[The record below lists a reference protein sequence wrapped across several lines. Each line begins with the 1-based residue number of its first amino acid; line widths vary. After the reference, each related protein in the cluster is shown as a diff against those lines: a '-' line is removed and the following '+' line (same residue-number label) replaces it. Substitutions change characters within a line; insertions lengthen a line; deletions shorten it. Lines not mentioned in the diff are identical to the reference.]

1 METFRIITDM
11 LSRNNTS
18 VTPILSHPQFD
29 QQKTRRLLERALALS
44 PADETEIT
52 FTAINEALTR
62 FSHNYIHQNVAEHDA
77 TLEVR
82 AVIGSRVG
90 TATTNDLSA
99 TGLERVTRT
108 ACELAQHLPENPDWP
123 GLPEPQ
129 RYPTVAAF
137 SAEVAALCDNP
148 QERARTVA
156 DLCARARAASLAV
169 SGSYSAARYEYA
181 LLNSKGL
188 FAYAPNTQVDVTFVA
203 EQAQPH
209 TSAYAHA
216 TGWRL
221 EQIDLDKLAH
231 TAFEQASTLQAP
243 RGVPTGE
250 YSVVLEPYAVL
261 TLLEAMI
268 ENGMGALAVQEER
281 SWMCGH
287 LGQQSLSPRISIADD
302 ALAAEGLPRA
312 FDCEGWPKQR
322 VEIVR
327 AGVPLSPVYDRVTA
341 AREPDKTSTGHAQP
355 YDDEDWDG
363 PAPENLTVAPGAH
376 TVPELIANVRRGL
389 YINRFWYVRQ
399 TASHRAAATGT
410 TRDAV
415 WWIENGELAYPV
427 HNLRFDQELVTALQ
441 HVLGVGRDLHTLSGF
456 YGVHRVP
463 ALALE
468 SFRFVASSEQNK

>member
-1 METFRIITDM
+1 M
-11 LSRNNTS
+11 
-18 VTPILSHPQFD
+18 VSHRTNGSSARELGPE
-29 QQKTRRLLERALALS
+29 KTKHLLERALMYS
-44 PADETEIT
+44 TADETEIT
-52 FTAINEALTR
+52 FTAMDEALTR
-62 FSHNYIHQNVAEHDA
+62 FAHNSIHQNVAERDA
-77 TLEVR
+77 IIEVR
-82 AVIGSRVG
+82 AAIGTRVG
-90 TATTNDLSA
+90 AATTNDLSEL
-99 TGLERVTRT
+99 GLERVVRT
-108 ACELAQHLPENPDWP
+108 ACELAQHLPETPHWP

-129 RYPTVAAF
+129 TYPAVAAF
-137 SAEVAALCDNP
+137 DADVAALCDDP

-156 DLCARARAASLAV
+156 ELCSRARAASLAV
-169 SGSYSAARYEYA
+169 SGAYSAARYEYA

-188 FAYAPNTQVDVTFVA
+188 FAYAPSTQVDVTFVA
-203 EQAQPH
+203 EQAEPQA
-209 TSAYAHA
+209 SAYAHA

-221 EQIDLDKLAH
+221 AQIDLDSLAH
-231 TAFEQASTLQAP
+231 TAFQQAITLQAP
-243 RGVPTGE
+243 RRAPPGE

-287 LGQQSLSPRISIADD
+287 IGQQSLSPHISIVDD
-302 ALAAEGLPRA
+302 ALAADGLPRA

-327 AGVPLSPVYDRVTA
+327 CGVPLSPVYDRVTA
-341 AREPDKTSTGHAQP
+341 AREPHKTSTGHAQP

-363 PAPENLTVAPGAH
+363 PAPENLMLTPGAQ
-376 TVPELIANVRRGL
+376 TVPELISKVKRGL

-441 HVLGVGRDLHTLSGF
+441 HVSGVGRSLHTLSGF

-463 ALALE
+463 ALALDT
-468 SFRFVASSEQNK
+468 FRFVGTSEREP

>member
-1 METFRIITDM
+1 MNSHRTNGSSLPVLGPEKTKRLMERVLAF
-11 LSRNNTS
+11 SR
-18 VTPILSHPQFD
+18 
-29 QQKTRRLLERALALS
+29 
-44 PADETEIT
+44 ADETEIT
-52 FTAINEALTR
+52 FTAIDETLTR
-62 FSHNYIHQNVAEHDA
+62 FSHNTIHQNVAERDA
-77 TLEVR
+77 TIEVR
-82 AVIGSRVG
+82 AVMGSRVG
-90 TATTNDLSA
+90 TATTNDLSEL
-99 TGLERVTRT
+99 GLERVAQT
-108 ACELAQHLPENPDWP
+108 AYELVQHLPENPDWP

-129 RYPTVAAF
+129 TYPEEAAF
-137 SAEVAALCDNP
+137 DADVAALCDNP
-148 QERARTVA
+148 QARARTVA

-188 FAYAPNTQVDVTFVA
+188 FAYAPNTQIDLTFVA
-203 EQAQPH
+203 EQAEPH

-221 EQIDLDKLAH
+221 GQIEMETLAH
-231 TAFEQASTLQAP
+231 TAFQQAITLQAP
-243 RGVPTGE
+243 RRAPPGE
-250 YSVVLEPYAVL
+250 YAVVLEPYAVL

-287 LGQQSLSPRISIADD
+287 LGQLSLSPHISIVDD
-302 ALAAEGLPRA
+302 ALTTDGLPRT

-327 AGVPLSPVYDRVTA
+327 GGVPLSPVYDRVTA
-341 AREPDKTSTGHAQP
+341 AREPGKTSTGHAQP

-363 PAPENLTVAPGAH
+363 PAPENLTLAPGAQ
-376 TVPELIANVRRGL
+376 TMPELISKVNRGL

-441 HVLGVGRDLHTLSGF
+441 HVSGVGRNLHTLSGF

-463 ALALE
+463 ALALDG
-468 SFRFVASSEQNK
+468 FRFIASDERET

>member
-1 METFRIITDM
+1 M
-11 LSRNNTS
+11 N
-18 VTPILSHPQFD
+18 SHRTNGSSALELGPEQV
-29 QQKTRRLLERALALS
+29 KHLMERALACS
-44 PADETEIT
+44 AADETEIT

-62 FSHNYIHQNVAEHDA
+62 FSHNTIHQNVAERDA

-82 AVIGSRVG
+82 AVLGSRVG
-90 TATTNDLSA
+90 TATTNDLSEL
-99 TGLERVTRT
+99 GLERVTRT

-129 RYPTVAAF
+129 SYPAVAAF
-137 SAEVAALCDNP
+137 DADVAALCDNP
-148 QERARTVA
+148 QERAWAVA
-156 DLCARARAASLAV
+156 DLCTRARAASLAV

-188 FAYAPNTQVDVTFVA
+188 FAYAPSTQVDVTFIA
-203 EQAQPH
+203 EQAQPP

-221 EQIDLDKLAH
+221 GQIDFETLAH

-243 RGVPTGE
+243 RGVPPGE
-250 YSVVLEPYAVL
+250 YPVVLEPYAVL

-287 LGQQSLSPRISIADD
+287 IGQPSLSPQISIVDD
-302 ALAAEGLPRA
+302 ALAADGLPRA

-327 AGVPLSPVYDRVTA
+327 TGVPLSPVYDRVTA

-376 TVPELIANVRRGL
+376 ALPELIAKVRRGL

-441 HVLGVGRDLHTLSGF
+441 NVAGVGCRLHTLSGF

-463 ALALE
+463 ALALDG
-468 SFRFVASSEQNK
+468 FRFIASDEREM

>member
-1 METFRIITDM
+1 MNAHRTNGSST
-11 LSRNNTS
+11 
-18 VTPILSHPQFD
+18 
-29 QQKTRRLLERALALS
+29 LELGPEKVKHLMARALACS
-44 PADETEIT
+44 AADETEIT

-62 FSHNYIHQNVAEHDA
+62 FSHNTIHQNVAERDA
-77 TLEVR
+77 TIEVR
-82 AVIGSRVG
+82 AVLGSRVG
-90 TATTNDLSA
+90 TATTNDLSEL
-99 TGLERVTRT
+99 GLERVTRT
-108 ACELAQHLPENPDWP
+108 ACELAQHLPENPHWP

-129 RYPTVAAF
+129 TYPAVAAF
-137 SAEVAALCDNP
+137 DADVAALCDNP
-148 QERARTVA
+148 QERARAVA

-221 EQIDLDKLAH
+221 GQIDFEELAH
-231 TAFEQASTLQAP
+231 TAFQQASTLQAP
-243 RGVPTGE
+243 RHVPRGE

-287 LGQQSLSPRISIADD
+287 LGQPSLSPYISIVDD
-302 ALAAEGLPRA
+302 ALAADGLPRA

-341 AREPDKTSTGHAQP
+341 AREPHKTSTGHAQP

-363 PAPENLTVAPGAH
+363 PAPENLTVAFGTDA
-376 TVPELIANVRRGL
+376 VPELIAKVKRGL

-441 HVLGVGRDLHTLSGF
+441 HVIGVGQNLHTLSGF

-463 ALALE
+463 ALALDG
-468 SFRFVASSEQNK
+468 FRFIASDEREP